1 MIRLRGNPPG
11 PGLAAAAAGGPPPAA
26 GWLFAAWAVCV
37 KDLRVWLRHPWQ
49 VIGTMLVPIS
59 YTLVAFLGSAATG
72 ANPVA
77 VVNLDRGPDG
87 GQIVQAIQAA
97 KVFRLRQASAA
108 AARRLYGQDQVAAIV
123 TIPADTT
130 SLLRR
135 HQQARVQMQV
145 DNLNLDLADDI
156 RRAVPDAIIT
166 WYQSRT
172 RPWPVDVGLDEHHLR
187 ARDVQL
193 YQYSVLPVIAL
204 VITVSGILVTGMAAA
219 GEFERRTVKGLLLA
233 PVPRGVIIAG
243 KVAAGW
249 AFTCIAAAA
258 VLLAGAAADWT
269 RPAGAGWAE
278 ALGAIA
284 LGSLFASGLGIAIG
298 TWGRRKQPVSVAA
311 TIVAVELFALSGGLG
326 VIFFEPEWLQQ
337 IARWDPLTYMIHSL
351 QQAVFYRSA
360 AGWGR
365 DAAVLAVSAAATA
378 LAGTLAMRRGLKS

>member
-1 MIRLRGNPPG
+1 VSGLRGVPPA
-11 PGLAAAAAGGPPPAA
+11 PGTAAPGMPPPAA
-26 GWLFAAWAVCV
+26 GWLLAAWAVCV

-49 VIGTMLVPIS
+49 VVGTMLVPVS

-87 GQIVQAIQAA
+87 GQIVQAIQTAQ
-97 KVFRLRQASAA
+97 VFRLHQASAA
-108 AARRLYGQDQVAAIV
+108 AARRLYDQDQVAAIV

-135 HQQARVQMQV
+135 HQQVHVQIQL
-145 DNLNLDLADDI
+145 DNLDLDLADDI

-166 WYQSRT
+166 WYRSRT
-172 RPWPVDVGLDEHHLR
+172 RPWPVDVGVDERHLR
-187 ARDVQL
+187 AQDVQL

-219 GEFERRTVKGLLLA
+219 QEFERRTVKGLLLA

-243 KVAAGW
+243 KMAAGW
-249 AFTCIAAAA
+249 AFTCLAALL
-258 VLLAGAAADWT
+258 VLLAGAAAGWT
-269 RPAGAGWAE
+269 RPSGPGWAE

-284 LGSLFASGLGIAIG
+284 LGSLFAAGLGIAIG
-298 TWGRRKQPVSVAA
+298 TWGRRKQPVSVSA
-311 TIVAVELFALSGGLG
+311 TIVAVELFALAGGLG
-326 VIFFEPEWLQQ
+326 VISFEPEWLQE

-351 QQAVFYRSA
+351 QNAVFYQSA
-360 AGWGR
+360 AGAGR
-365 DAAVLAVSAAATA
+365 DAAILAISAAATA
-378 LAGTLAMRRGLKS
+378 LAGTLAMRRGLNR